1 MKLSKELLEKAK
13 TATSVEELLEKASAE
28 GVELSAGQAA
38 KAFSGLHKMGELS
51 DEELTNETPSD
62 EVLSDEETMNEE
74 PSEETSGSMENPDI
88 MPSSLEDMNV
98 GQLQKLARANGLEP
112 PKNAK
117 KQEQQEFVKFILEK
131 YELWDLKIKS
141 CCLHVKFCYSNRIRH
156 DLDNSICI
164 LKPFLDQC
172 VLSGMLI
179 DDDYK
184 VVRYISTTAVVEKEN
199 SPRVDI
205 TFYSIVYQE

>member
-1 MKLSKELLEKAK
+1 MRYKVIRTCYWQRRLWEKGE
-13 TATSVEELLEKASAE
+13 V
-28 GVELSAGQAA
+28 VELGENVPEHFKPLYNPAERLALNKNA
-38 KAFSGLHKMGELS
+38 DELS

-117 KQEQQEFVKFILEK
+117 KQE
-131 YELWDLKIKS
+131 
-141 CCLHVKFCYSNRIRH
+141 
-156 DLDNSICI
+156 
-164 LKPFLDQC
+164 
-172 VLSGMLI
+172 LI
-179 DDDYK
+179 SAL
-184 VVRYISTTAVVEKEN
+184 RGE
-199 SPRVDI
+199 
-205 TFYSIVYQE
+205 

>member
-1 MKLSKELLEKAK
+1 MRYKVIRTCYWQRRLWEKGE
-13 TATSVEELLEKASAE
+13 V
-28 GVELSAGQAA
+28 VELGENVPENFKPLYNPAERLALNKNA
-38 KAFSGLHKMGELS
+38 DELS

-117 KQEQQEFVKFILEK
+117 KQE
-131 YELWDLKIKS
+131 
-141 CCLHVKFCYSNRIRH
+141 
-156 DLDNSICI
+156 
-164 LKPFLDQC
+164 
-172 VLSGMLI
+172 LI
-179 DDDYK
+179 SAL
-184 VVRYISTTAVVEKEN
+184 RGE
-199 SPRVDI
+199 
-205 TFYSIVYQE
+205 

>member
-1 MKLSKELLEKAK
+1 MRYKVIRTCYWQRRFWEKGE
-13 TATSVEELLEKASAE
+13 V
-28 GVELSAGQAA
+28 VELGENVPEHFKPLYNPAERLALNKNA
-38 KAFSGLHKMGELS
+38 DELS

-117 KQEQQEFVKFILEK
+117 KQE
-131 YELWDLKIKS
+131 
-141 CCLHVKFCYSNRIRH
+141 
-156 DLDNSICI
+156 
-164 LKPFLDQC
+164 
-172 VLSGMLI
+172 LI
-179 DDDYK
+179 SAL
-184 VVRYISTTAVVEKEN
+184 RGE
-199 SPRVDI
+199 
-205 TFYSIVYQE
+205 